1 MKRIIMVSIFSFVL
15 LFAFGVSITDAVAK
29 TVKYKITSYIVKAE
43 HILVPDTEKHAIGIY
58 ERRGVAIY
66 ENGETAAYHS
76 RGTFDFVKG
85 SGPFQGYTNLK
96 YKDGSTTIIK
106 YQGKMTMNPSSKSR
120 TLTGKGEYI
129 KGTGRFEG
137 IKGNVSFSGK
147 YITPYTADKTK
158 GDTVFDN
165 TATYSIS
172 K

>member
-1 MKRIIMVSIFSFVL
+1 MKKLIVVSILAFVVSVT
-15 LFAFGVSITDAVAK
+15 FGVLITDAVAK
-29 TVKYKITSYIVKAE
+29 TVKYKMISYIVKVE
-43 HILVPDTEKHAIGIY
+43 LIPVPDTEKHAIGIY
-58 ERRGVAIY
+58 ERRGLALF

-85 SGPFQGYTNLK
+85 SGSFQGYTNLK
-96 YKDGSTTIIK
+96 YKDGSTTIVK
-106 YQGKMTMNPSSKSR
+106 YQGKLTMNPSSKSR
-120 TLTGKGEYI
+120 TLSGKGEYI

-137 IKGNVSFSGK
+137 IKGNLSFSGK

>member
-1 MKRIIMVSIFSFVL
+1 MKRLIVVSILAFVVSVT
-15 LFAFGVSITDAVAK
+15 FGVLITDAVAK
-29 TVKYKITSYIVKAE
+29 TVKYKMISYIVKVE
-43 HILVPDTEKHAIGIY
+43 LIPVPDTEKHAIGIY
-58 ERRGVAIY
+58 ERRGLALF

-76 RGTFDFVKG
+76 RGTFDFAKG
-85 SGPFQGYTNLK
+85 SGPFQGYTSLK

-106 YQGKMTMNPSSKSR
+106 YQGKITTNPSSKSR
-120 TLTGKGEYI
+120 TLSGKGEYV

-137 IKGNVSFSGK
+137 IKGNMSFSGK

-158 GDTVFDN
+158 GDMLVDA

>member
-1 MKRIIMVSIFSFVL
+1 MKRIIMVSILAFVVSVT
-15 LFAFGVSITDAVAK
+15 FGVLITDAVAK
-29 TVKYKITSYIVKAE
+29 TVKCKITTYIVRAE
-43 HILVPDTEKHAIGIY
+43 LIPVPDTEKHAVGIF

-76 RGTFDFVKG
+76 RGTFDFAKG

-96 YKDGSTTIIK
+96 YKDGSTTMVK
-106 YQGKMTMNPSSKSR
+106 FQGKMTINPSSKSR

-147 YITPYTADKTK
+147 YITPYTPDKTK
-158 GDTVFDN
+158 GDTVYDL